1 MSKHLINRR
10 HFNGLCTAL
19 GLSLL
24 PAGALDA
31 LLSERALAADAAKH
45 TVRLRDGT
53 IVPAVGQ
60 GSWHLGQGRHPAEL
74 EEEAL
79 RTGISLGMTMID
91 TSGNYGNGRSEE
103 LISHVLAGQRD
114 RVFLVSKIENDEV
127 PGEAMARA
135 CEASLRRLGT
145 DYLDLYLLHWPVS
158 ESLFSAVV
166 AGFEKLRAAGKI
178 RAWGVSNFNTRQ
190 MEALWRVPDG
200 DRCVTNQIPY
210 SLNKRGVER
219 DLLPWCKQH
228 DVPVMAYSP
237 LGGDNNLVI
246 NDPTLAQIGAAHGCS
261 AAAVA
266 LSWVIREWQRDRD
279 SRVRRP
285 GARQGECCSAFTD
298 AHAGRASDAQCRV
311 SRLAEFSARGISR
324 SGIYRLFWTT
334 GVSLTPVG
342 QGILLAMKPSERGA
356 CHARR

>member
-1 MSKHLINRR
+1 MNKHLINRR

-19 GLSLL
+19 GLSAL

-31 LLSERALAADAAKH
+31 LLNERALAADAAKR

-79 RTGISLGMTMID
+79 RTGISLGMTLID

-166 AGFEKLRAAGKI
+166 AGFEKLRAAGQNPSL
-178 RAWGVSNFNTRQ
+178 G
-190 MEALWRVPDG
+190 RVELQYSPDG
-200 DRCVTNQIPY
+200 
-210 SLNKRGVER
+210 S
-219 DLLPWCKQH
+219 
-228 DVPVMAYSP
+228 
-237 LGGDNNLVI
+237 
-246 NDPTLAQIGAAHGCS
+246 TLACS
-261 AAAVA
+261 RRGS
-266 LSWVIREWQRDRD
+266 LRDQ
-279 SRVRRP
+279 SNP
-285 GARQGECCSAFTD
+285 LQF
-298 AHAGRASDAQCRV
+298 
-311 SRLAEFSARGISR
+311 
-324 SGIYRLFWTT
+324 
-334 GVSLTPVG
+334 
-342 QGILLAMKPSERGA
+342 K
-356 CHARR
+356 